1 MIAPVTFPR
10 VGGTTATYLHPLLQ
24 ASVLQSARPATFT
37 LGVEQPAPVR
47 PEPSVPAVSAVDRTA
62 AYAAGLVRDAT
73 TAVNAANAT
82 ARTAP
87 TAVDPAT
94 ELAREIVLDR
104 TSSQLGMLLTRAA
117 GERRVA
123 LSSGVPATRLVEIN
137 TSTSRLYHALDVLA

>member
-10 VGGTTATYLHPLLQ
+10 VSGTTATCLHPLLQ
-24 ASVLQSARPATFT
+24 ASVLQSARPAAAVTAA
-37 LGVEQPAPVR
+37 EQAAAAR
-47 PEPSVPAVSAVDRTA
+47 PEPSVTAVSAVDRTA
-62 AYAAGLVRDAT
+62 AYAAGLVRDAA
-73 TAVNAANAT
+73 TAVNAANVT

-87 TAVDPAT
+87 AGDDPAT

-137 TSTSRLYHALDVLA
+137 TSTS